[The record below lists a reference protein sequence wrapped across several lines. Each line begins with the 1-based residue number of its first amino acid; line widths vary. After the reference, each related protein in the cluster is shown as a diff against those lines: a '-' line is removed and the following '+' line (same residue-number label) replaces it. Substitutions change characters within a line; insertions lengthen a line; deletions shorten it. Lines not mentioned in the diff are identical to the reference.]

1 MDISD
6 ISHIKGVVFIMY
18 LCAQFGF
25 LVGVLITSLL
35 QVGHDD

>member
-1 MDISD
+1 MDMDIKS
-6 ISHIKGVVFIMY
+6 VVFIMY

-25 LVGVLITSLL
+25 LVGVFMMSLL

>member
-6 ISHIKGVVFIMY
+6 IKSVVFIMY